1 MQRIPLIDLDDSA
14 GVAREIEKACRD
26 IGFMYVAQHGAVFPL
41 FKSTKRNVY
50 YRTLPKM
57 QLLFPRR

>member
-26 IGFMYVAQHGAVFPL
+26 IGFMYVAQHGAVLPL
-41 FKSTKRNVY
+41 FKSA
-50 YRTLPKM
+50 
-57 QLLFPRR
+57 